1 MTIRSLRDYRDDA
14 ELTRTLE
21 RLLPR
26 VTAERDA
33 LHDATRRLGDLEA
46 DIIAA
51 LGQLRDRMVG

>member
-1 MTIRSLRDYRDDA
+1 MTIRSLRDYQTDA

-26 VTAERDA
+26 VTAERDEA
-33 LHDATRRLGDLEA
+33 HQLTRRLGDLEA

-51 LGQLRDRMVG
+51 LHLLRDRMAG